1 MVKNLKEVGANKK
14 DKQLSINE
22 L

>member
-1 MVKNLKEVGANKK
+1 MGKNLKEVEAKKK